1 MFMGRLAEAWM
12 QRNSQETRKRILK
25 AVGRLLAR
33 SGFRDVGI
41 NSVAREAGVDKVL
54 IYRYFGGLPDLLK
67 AYAEGG
73 DFWPSA
79 DELLGAVPNRERH
92 TPAELAASLLIEFGR
107 ALRRR
112 PITQEIMRWELLEN
126 NQLTSALA
134 HYREE
139 QSMKL
144 FALFRDIGHA
154 DSQSIGALL
163 GAGQTY
169 LLLRAKTAD
178 VYNGLVLKEDQD
190 WKRVEEAIRLLVGLA
205 FRGQPTS
212 EN

>member
-1 MFMGRLAEAWM
+1 
-12 QRNSQETRKRILK
+12 
-25 AVGRLLAR
+25 
-33 SGFRDVGI
+33 
-41 NSVAREAGVDKVL
+41 
-54 IYRYFGGLPDLLK
+54 
-67 AYAEGG
+67 
-73 DFWPSA
+73 
-79 DELLGAVPNRERH
+79 
-92 TPAELAASLLIEFGR
+92 
-107 ALRRR
+107 
-112 PITQEIMRWELLEN
+112 
-126 NQLTSALA
+126 
-134 HYREE
+134 
-139 QSMKL
+139 MKL

>member
-1 MFMGRLAEAWM
+1 M
-12 QRNSQETRKRILK
+12 QRSSQETRKRILK

-33 SGFRDVGI
+33 SGFRGVGI

-79 DELLGAVPNRERH
+79 DDLLAAVPDAE
-92 TPAELAASLLIEFGR
+92 TKTEAELAASLLIEFGR

-112 PITQEIMRWELLEN
+112 PITQEIMRWEVLDK
-126 NQLTSALA
+126 NQLTDALA
-134 HYREE
+134 QYREA

-144 FALFRDIGHA
+144 LSLFRNAGIA
-154 DSQSIGALL
+154 DVEAIAALL

-178 VYNGLVLKEDQD
+178 VYNGLELKKNQD

-205 FRGQPTS
+205 FTS
-212 EN
+212 TAKARQLARTR

>member
-1 MFMGRLAEAWM
+1 MR
-12 QRNSQETRKRILK
+12 RNSQATRKRILK

-33 SGFRDVGI
+33 SGFRGVGI
-41 NSVAREAGVDKVL
+41 NSAARAAGVDKVL
-54 IYRYFGGLPDLLK
+54 IYRYFGGLPDLLR

-79 DELLGAVPNRERH
+79 DELLAAVPDRESK
-92 TPAELAASLLIEFGR
+92 TEAELGACLLIEFGR

-112 PITQEIMRWELLEN
+112 PITQEIMRWEILEKN
-126 NQLTSALA
+126 ELTDALA
-134 HYREE
+134 NYREE

-144 FALFRDIGHA
+144 LGLFRDKGSVGVQAIA
-154 DSQSIGALL
+154 ALL

-178 VYNGLVLKEDQD
+178 VYNGLDLNKDRD
-190 WKRVEEAIRLLVGLA
+190 WKQVEEAIRVLVGLA
-205 FRGQPTS
+205 FQK
-212 EN
+212 